1 MRIKQDLPYK
11 SKQKNPETNLGGG
24 VRITNEGKMNY
35 WRPVTWIRWDVASIY
50 IFVVVYFH
58 GVNAVK
64 QREEGD
70 KKKKDT

>member
-1 MRIKQDLPYK
+1 
-11 SKQKNPETNLGGG
+11 
-24 VRITNEGKMNY
+24 MNS
-35 WRPVTWIRWDVASIY
+35 WGPVTWIRWDVASIY